1 MKIPRILLA
10 ALCALAVPAGA
21 RADDAQTTPRE
32 AAERLL
38 GSTEAKPE
46 ILYNAGVEMYRSG
59 DFDLAREL
67 FATAASRAKASV
79 AARSMYNR
87 GTTSYA
93 QALEGMKAAGD
104 TANPEAAQS
113 AAEAQKTAIEQLERS
128 LRELKDA
135 VRADPA
141 NADARANAELAYRV
155 LKELKKQQQQQ
166 QNEQQKQ
173 DQQQQQQQNDQQKQ
187 DQQQQ
192 QQNEQQKQDQ
202 QQSDSKPSEAKQDKQ
217 PMTKQEVER
226 LLQKIR
232 DKERARVMEKLVKE
246 RARTKPA
253 PKDW

>member
-1 MKIPRILLA
+1 
-10 ALCALAVPAGA
+10 
-21 RADDAQTTPRE
+21 
-32 AAERLL
+32 
-38 GSTEAKPE
+38 
-46 ILYNAGVEMYRSG
+46 MYRAG
-59 DFDLAREL
+59 EFELAREL
-67 FATAASRAKASV
+67 FAAAASRAKAAV

-93 QALEGMKAAGD
+93 QALEGMKSAGD
-104 TANPEAAQS
+104 PASPEAAQS
-113 AAEAQKTAIEQLERS
+113 GADAQKAAIEQLERS

-135 VRADPA
+135 VRADPK

-155 LKELKKQQQQQ
+155 LKELKKQQ
-166 QNEQQKQ
+166 EQQKQ
-173 DQQQQQQQNDQQKQ
+173 DQQQQQQQDDQQKQDQQQQQQNDQQKQ

-192 QQNEQQKQDQ
+192 QQSDQQKQDQ
-202 QQSDSKPSEAKQDKQ
+202 QQQQQSDQQKQDQQQQQNEPKPSEAKEDKQ

-226 LLQKIR
+226 LLQRIR